1 MYEEEFDK
9 LKTKMLKYIMYKK
22 RTEKEIRQ
30 KFSNCDENMVDDAI
44 EYLIEA
50 GYISDKNYVERAIE
64 EFVNINTLSLKEIKY
79 KLMSKGVNTSLIE
92 DYISLHY
99 DRLLEYEA
107 KCAQKIYYKKI
118 NSMEK
123 QEVIVFLMKKGYKEE
138 SIRAIEGIE

>member
-1 MYEEEFDK
+1 MYIEEFDN

-22 RTEKEIRQ
+22 RTEYEIRQ
-30 KFSNCDENMVDDAI
+30 KFANCDENMVDDAI
-44 EYLIEA
+44 EYLTEA

-99 DRLLEYEA
+99 DKLLEYEA

-123 QEVIVFLMKKGYKEE
+123 PEVIAFLMKKGYREE
-138 SIRAIEGIE
+138 SIRAIEE

>member
-44 EYLIEA
+44 EYLTEA

>member
-1 MYEEEFDK
+1 MYIEEFDN

-44 EYLIEA
+44 EYLTEA
-50 GYISDKNYVERAIE
+50 GYISDKSYVERAIE

-99 DRLLEYEA
+99 DKLLEYEA
-107 KCAQKIYYKKI
+107 KCAQKIYHKKI
-118 NSMEK
+118 NTMEK
-123 QEVIVFLMKKGYKEE
+123 PEVIAFLMKKGYKEE